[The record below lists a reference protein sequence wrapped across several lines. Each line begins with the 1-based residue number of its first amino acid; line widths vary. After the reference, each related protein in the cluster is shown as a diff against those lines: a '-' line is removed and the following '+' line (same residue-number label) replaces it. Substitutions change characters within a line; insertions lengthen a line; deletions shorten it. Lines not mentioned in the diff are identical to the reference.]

1 MTANGSG
8 LLDLEF
14 VQIDG
19 AATAVVCGLW
29 GEWSKILGF
38 CEDVAGCVHVDSVC
52 SLDSSFLKA

>member
-19 AATAVVCGLW
+19 AATAVACGLW
-29 GEWSKILGF
+29 GEWGEVLCF
-38 CEDVAGCVHVDSVC
+38 RENVAGCVHVNPVV
-52 SLDSSFLKA
+52 SLVSHF